1 MMRLRYSLLTAIACA
16 CLLAQ
21 SLAGQSG
28 GELRFCLRSEP
39 KTLNPLL
46 MEDESSETIRYLT
59 GGVLI
64 RFNRQ
69 NQKLEPELATSW
81 RVSDT
86 GREISFQLRSGVSF
100 SDGTPFTADDVAYT
114 MRQLMDPNLH
124 SPTGDTFRSA
134 KGTVEAKVTGSHS
147 VVITFPAP
155 IAGMERLFDQVAI
168 LSSHSPKPDLA
179 VLGPFYVAEYK
190 AGASL
195 LLKRNPRYWKRDAA
209 GKSLPYLDSVRLDI
223 EQNRD
228 IELLRFRRGEIQLI
242 NSLDAE
248 YFDRLAS
255 EIPGATR
262 DAGPSLDSEQMWFN
276 QVSAAPIPSYKRAW
290 FQSAN
295 FRRAISEAISR
306 EDMVRVVFGG
316 HARPAFGPV
325 SPANEFWFN
334 KALPVPA
341 HDPESALRRLGQD
354 GFHLEGN
361 VLRDRAGNAIEFSL
375 ITNAGNK
382 SRERMAAMMQQDLE
396 QIGIRL
402 NVVTLDFP
410 SLIERITRSFNYEA
424 CLLGLVNVDV
434 DPNGQMN
441 VWLSSASNHQWNPEQ
456 KAPATAWEAEIDGL
470 MQAQAVTT
478 DATKRK
484 EYFDKVQRIIWEE
497 APFIYLV
504 NKDALM
510 AISPKLGNAHAVV
523 LRPQTYWNA
532 EWLYLVP
539 EKNGVRQ

>member
-1 MMRLRYSLLTAIACA
+1 MKRVRFPLLAAIACA
-16 CLLAQ
+16 CLFAQ
-21 SLAGQSG
+21 SLAAQTG
-28 GELRFCLRSEP
+28 GELRFCLRAEP

-46 MEDESSETIRYLT
+46 TEDESSETIRYLT
-59 GGVLI
+59 AGVLI

-69 NQKLEPELATSW
+69 NQKLEPELAISW
-81 RVSDT
+81 SVSDA
-86 GREISFQLRSGVSF
+86 GRKISFQLRHGVSF
-100 SDGTPFTADDVAYT
+100 SDGSPFTADDVAYT
-114 MRQLMDPNLH
+114 IRQLMDPNLH

-134 KGTVEAKVTGSHS
+134 EGAVQTQITGSHS

-155 IAGMERLFDQVAI
+155 VAGVERLFDQVAI
-168 LSSHSPKPDLA
+168 LSSRSAKPDLA
-179 VLGPFYVAEYK
+179 VLGPFYVEEHK
-190 AGASL
+190 AGSYL
-195 LLKRNPRYWKRDAA
+195 LLKRNPRYWKHDAA
-209 GKSLPYLDSVRLDI
+209 GKPLPYLDSIRLDI

-255 EIPGATR
+255 EMPGAAR

-276 QVSAAPIPSYKRAW
+276 QVSAAPIPAYKKAW

-295 FRRAISEAISR
+295 FRRAISDAINR
-306 EDMVRVVFGG
+306 EDMARVVFGG

-334 KALPVPA
+334 KTLPAPL
-341 HDPESALRRLGQD
+341 HDPQSALQRLGQD
-354 GFHLEGN
+354 GFHIDGK
-361 VLRDRAGNAIEFSL
+361 VLRDRAGNAVEFSL

-410 SLIERITRSFNYEA
+410 SLIERITRSFDYEA
-424 CLLGLVNVDV
+424 CLLGLVNVDL

-456 KAPATAWEAEIDGL
+456 KVPATAWEAEIDGL
-470 MQAQAVTT
+470 MQAQATTT
-478 DATKRK
+478 DSAKRK
-484 EYFDKVQRIIWEE
+484 EYFDKVQRIVWEE
-497 APFIYLV
+497 APFIYLL

-510 AISPKLGNAHAVV
+510 AISPKLGNANAVV

-532 EWLYLVP
+532 EWLYFVP
-539 EKNGVRQ
+539 E